1 MAKVRIPSTG
11 YYFDW
16 QSGTLYMTYRFSVKA
31 NDMTSDAYC
40 IYERFSEKHPYMR
53 VVVEA
58 PKKRAS
64 NYIPYNKMVL
74 YISYQENAK
83 DLLDEFNTV
92 RQKSN
97 AEKNPY
103 KHVYD
108 WFTTK
113 FPAYGKPVKKAS

>member
-1 MAKVRIPSTG
+1 MAKIRIPSSG

-16 QSGTLYMTYRFSVKA
+16 QTSTLYMTYRFSVKA
-31 NDMTSDAYC
+31 NDMTSDAYS

-83 DLLDEFNTV
+83 DLLAEFNDV

-97 AEKNPY
+97 AQKNPY
-103 KHVYD
+103 KHVFD

-113 FPAYGKPVKKAS
+113 FPTYGKPAKKAS

>member
-16 QSGTLYMTYRFSVKA
+16 QTKTLYMTYRFSVKA
-31 NDMTSDAYC
+31 NDMGSDAFN
-40 IYERFSEKHPYMR
+40 IYERFSEKFPNMR
-53 VVVEA
+53 VIVEA
-58 PKKRAS
+58 PKRRAS
-64 NYIPYNKMVL
+64 YYIPYNKMVL

-92 RQKSN
+92 RQQSN
-97 AEKNPY
+97 AFKNPY
-103 KHVYD
+103 QHVYD
-108 WFTTK
+108 WFATK

>member
-16 QSGTLYMTYRFSVKA
+16 QTHTLYMTHRFSVKA
-31 NDMTSDAYC
+31 NDMESDAFN
-40 IYERFSEKHPYMR
+40 IYERFSEKFPNMR
-53 VVVEA
+53 VVIEA
-58 PKKRAS
+58 PKRRTS
-64 NYIPYNKMVL
+64 TYIPYNKMVL

-92 RQKSN
+92 RQQSN
-97 AEKNPY
+97 AQKNPY
-103 KHVYD
+103 QHVFD

-113 FPAYGKPVKKAS
+113 FPSYGKPAKKAS

>member
-16 QSGTLYMTYRFSVKA
+16 QTHILYMTYRFSVKA
-31 NDMTSDAYC
+31 NDMESDAFN
-40 IYERFSEKHPYMR
+40 IYDGFAERFPNMR
-53 VVVEA
+53 VVIEA

-64 NYIPYNKMVL
+64 TYIPYNKMVL
-74 YISYQENAK
+74 FISYQENAK

-92 RQKSN
+92 RQQSN
-97 AEKNPY
+97 AYKNPY
-103 KHVYD
+103 QHVYD

-113 FPAYGKPVKKAS
+113 FPAYGKPAKKAS

>member
-1 MAKVRIPSTG
+1 MAKVRIPSAG

-16 QSGTLYMTYRFSVKA
+16 QSGTLYMTHRFSVKA
-31 NDMTSDAYC
+31 NDMDSDDFH
-40 IYERFSEKHPYMR
+40 IYEKFSEKFPNMR

-58 PKKRAS
+58 PKRRAS

-83 DLLDEFNTV
+83 DLLDEFNDV

-103 KHVYD
+103 KHVLD